1 MLKLVCTGY
10 KVFNSAW
17 LVVGESWGKGNSKRG
32 SEWRYALSTWVF
44 DRDSHIANLSTLSKT
59 NAANLRPWNRG
70 ALSPVHSAKYD
81 GVAARSLRFGLL

>member
-32 SEWRYALSTWVF
+32 SEWRYALSTEY
-44 DRDSHIANLSTLSKT
+44 L
-59 NAANLRPWNRG
+59 
-70 ALSPVHSAKYD
+70 
-81 GVAARSLRFGLL
+81 GV